1 MYVDGQNM
9 DADASP
15 TLRIYMKTTDEGVSI
30 ETEQRTVN
38 TQTPLCLSLSLSVYL
53 SVSLSGVRGFL
64 RLCVSNGDTCDIP
77 IPTNRRLTACTLHS
91 MQDDKLGCQFG
102 PQLYRLI
109 LMRCHKQ

>member
-38 TQTPLCLSLSLSVYL
+38 TQTPLPLFLSHSLFLCLSVCLY
-53 SVSLSGVRGFL
+53 VSLSGVRGFFVFVCRYL
-64 RLCVSNGDTCDIP
+64 RYPN
-77 IPTNRRLTACTLHS
+77 TA
-91 MQDDKLGCQFG
+91 
-102 PQLYRLI
+102 
-109 LMRCHKQ
+109 